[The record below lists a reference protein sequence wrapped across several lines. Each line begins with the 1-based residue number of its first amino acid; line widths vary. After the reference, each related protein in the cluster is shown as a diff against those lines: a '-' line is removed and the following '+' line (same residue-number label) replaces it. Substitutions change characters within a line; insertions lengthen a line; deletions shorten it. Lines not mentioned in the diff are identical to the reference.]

1 VARKQLG
8 INKVDHSRQP
18 KHKKKGFLQTL
29 AGYTHEQLKEEIEEL
44 EKELEEMRKEMKHR
58 GVR

>member
-8 INKVDHSRQP
+8 VGKVDPSRQQ
-18 KHKKKGFLQTL
+18 KHKKKGFLKAL
-29 AGYTHEQLKEEIEEL
+29 AGYTHEQLKAKMEEMERM
-44 EKELEEMRKEMKHR
+44 LEEMRKEMKHR